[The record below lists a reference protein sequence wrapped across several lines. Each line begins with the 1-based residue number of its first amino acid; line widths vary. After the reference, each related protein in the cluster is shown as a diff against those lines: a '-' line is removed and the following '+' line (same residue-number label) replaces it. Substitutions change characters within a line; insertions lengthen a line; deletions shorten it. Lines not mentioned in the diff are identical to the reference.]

1 MKWVFDIDTRKLT
14 EAATGMVVSQVPLAY
29 PDKYPVSISLVKS
42 GAPHTLTGSAVFVLK
57 TASRP
62 QSQDLAFS
70 EIAFVAGEA
79 SGVFNLNTNELN
91 LVLAPSGSTQLTL
104 DVSIVSGVTEVSS
117 LTVSA
122 PTTRRYYVKDS
133 PGPTASLSTLA
144 TVEQAELGTNNTRWM
159 SPLRVKQAI
168 AAADVSA
175 YATAAQGTKADSA
188 LQPADLNPYRTS
200 ANQDKLSIALSI
212 AL

>member
-14 EAATGMVVSQVPLAY
+14 EAATGTVVSQAPLAY

-57 TASRP
+57 TSSRP

-70 EIAFVAGEA
+70 EIAFVAGVA
-79 SGVFNLNTNELN
+79 SGVLNLNTNELN
-91 LVLAPSGSTQLTL
+91 LVLAPSGPTQLTL
-104 DVSIVSGVTEVSS
+104 DVSIVSGATEVSS

-133 PGPTASLSTLA
+133 PGPTSSLSTLA
-144 TVEQAELGTNNTRWM
+144 TVEEAELGTNNTRWM
-159 SPLRVKQAI
+159 SPLRTSQAI
-168 AAADVSA
+168 
-175 YATAAQGTKADSA
+175 QA
-188 LQPADLNPYRTS
+188 LLRRLGIEFT
-200 ANQDKLSIALSI
+200 
-212 AL
+212 